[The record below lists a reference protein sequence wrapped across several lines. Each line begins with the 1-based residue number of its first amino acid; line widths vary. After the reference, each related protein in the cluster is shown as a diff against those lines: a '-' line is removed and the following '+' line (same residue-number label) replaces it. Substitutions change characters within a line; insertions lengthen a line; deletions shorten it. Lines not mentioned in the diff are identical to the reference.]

1 MSVGIDRKMGDP
13 LDLDELEMQRRYTYK
28 HQMSIEMEQAIDL
41 GCIKTITR
49 YAVDLL
55 KTCLMTASVLS
66 KKTLTTTGRYLSV
79 VLILLR

>member
-1 MSVGIDRKMGDP
+1 MPWQLTLGVIDRKMGDP

-41 GCIKTITR
+41 VLYQNNYEEIR
-49 YAVDLL
+49 RNLL

-66 KKTLTTTGRYLSV
+66 KTLTTREDIYPSC
-79 VLILLR
+79 